1 MEFFFTTLCQ
11 SFSSMYLFYMKRL
24 CCFFTEVLVLEIIHS
39 CIHLYMIKNI
49 NSDQECD
56 SAIQYLLGIFWAQS
70 PLSQNQTK
78 SKKENS

>member
-1 MEFFFTTLCQ
+1 
-11 SFSSMYLFYMKRL
+11 
-24 CCFFTEVLVLEIIHS
+24 
-39 CIHLYMIKNI
+39 MIKNI